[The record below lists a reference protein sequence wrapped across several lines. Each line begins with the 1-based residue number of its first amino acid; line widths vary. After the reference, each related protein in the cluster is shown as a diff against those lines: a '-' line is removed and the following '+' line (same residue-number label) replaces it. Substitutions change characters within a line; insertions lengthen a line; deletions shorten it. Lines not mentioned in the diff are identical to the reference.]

1 MSEPNAAKR
10 RKLLVCLIVVAA
22 LAVLTVLWA
31 RSTGSDFNV
40 WQEENPSP
48 TYSMERRENGELRWR
63 R

>member
-1 MSEPNAAKR
+1 MKEPNAAKR
-10 RKLLVCLIVVAA
+10 RKLLVWLIVVAA

-31 RSTGSDFNV
+31 RSTGSDFKV